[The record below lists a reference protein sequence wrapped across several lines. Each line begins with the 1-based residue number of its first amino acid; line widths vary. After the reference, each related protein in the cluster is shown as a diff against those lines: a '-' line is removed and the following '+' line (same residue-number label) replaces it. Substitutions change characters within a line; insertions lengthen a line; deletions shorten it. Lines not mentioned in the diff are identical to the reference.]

1 MADRIWHYALPLLL
15 AAASSLAL
23 AQPPRTHSACDDG
36 DGDLDQTTP
45 NVVYDDPHF
54 DEGGRSFPTQV
65 FSIANPAPMAAN
77 FLCLR
82 YEWQNVGSETIPLA
96 YWGLQ
101 SEDDSSDFAPQARRR
116 RCCSSFFS
124 RSQPFLRSGGAYRQS
139 VD

>member
-65 FSIANPAPMAAN
+65 FSIANPAPMAPN

-96 YWGLQ
+96 YLGR
-101 SEDDSSDFAPQARRR
+101 PKRRQ
-116 RCCSSFFS
+116 
-124 RSQPFLRSGGAYRQS
+124 RSQFGTQGRTRRNLRRPSATTEAVRGSTKIKAFRSQ
-139 VD
+139 